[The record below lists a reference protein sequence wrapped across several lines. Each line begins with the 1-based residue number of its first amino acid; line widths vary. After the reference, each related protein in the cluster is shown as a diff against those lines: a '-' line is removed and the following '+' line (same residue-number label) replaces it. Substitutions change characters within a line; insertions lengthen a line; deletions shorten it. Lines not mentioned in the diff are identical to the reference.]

1 MWSRGVNGIR
11 FDVDGLRIFLIIDA
25 LYWLGRG
32 RRVNVLSFHGR
43 AIVVADAAGDACEA
57 L

>member
-1 MWSRGVNGIR
+1 MGGDPVLCG
-11 FDVDGLRIFLIIDA
+11 DVDGLRIFLIIDA
-25 LYWLGRG
+25 LLWLRRG
-32 RRVNVLSFHGR
+32 RRVDVLSFHGR